1 MPLASEF
8 DMPISE
14 AERLKTRWLEDLP
27 SCIQENLANDNVIE
41 IMVNPDGNVLVD
53 DLTSGIRSVGTLEA
67 SHAEGFANLIASLMG
82 TSITAE
88 NPVREGEL
96 PFDGSRVALLIP
108 PVVAAPT
115 ISIRRKAIQAFSLDV
130 YVSSGSLTR
139 QQFEQIQRWIL
150 GRKNILVV
158 GGTASGKTTLINAII
173 TEIARLTPEHRL
185 IVLEDTIELQCKA
198 NNVVQMRSHE
208 HVSLQSLV
216 KTTLR
221 HRPDRIIVG
230 EVRGKEAFDLL
241 TAWSTGHP
249 GGVASLHANSAK
261 GAFLRL
267 EQLLEMATQSPM
279 RSLIGE
285 AVDAI
290 VYIEKTANGREI
302 KELLEVN
309 GFDQGRYLTQVV

>member
-1 MPLASEF
+1 LSTANHFSFSSPG
-8 DMPISE
+8 
-14 AERLKTRWLEDLP
+14 AERLKQRWCEDIP
-27 SCIQENLANDNVIE
+27 PCVLASLADDKIIE
-41 IMVNPDGNVLVD
+41 IMINPDGKILVD
-53 DLTSGIRSVGTLEA
+53 DLSSGIRSVGIIEPDKAEA
-67 SHAEGFANLIASLMG
+67 FANLIASLMG

-88 NPVREGEL
+88 NPVCEGEL

-108 PVVAAPT
+108 PVVAVPT
-115 ISIRRKAIQAFSLDV
+115 ISIRRKAVQLFSLED
-130 YVSSGSLTR
+130 YVQVGSLGAAQCDVIR
-139 QQFEQIQRWIL
+139 DWIL
-150 GRKNILVV
+150 ARKNILVA

-173 TEIARLTPEHRL
+173 AEIARLTPEHRL
-185 IVLEDTIELQCKA
+185 IVLEDTIELQCQA
-198 NNVVQMRSHE
+198 SNVVQMRSSE
-208 HVSLQSLV
+208 QVSLQALV

-249 GGVASLHANSAK
+249 GGVASLHANSAH

-290 VYIEKTANGREI
+290 IYIEKTGQGRQI
-302 KELLEVN
+302 QQLLEVK
-309 GFDQGRYLTQVV
+309 GFDQGRYLTHSH